1 MHLLV
6 VVRRQ
11 SVDNLLLLHRFL
23 PLEGGEIGKIKKNDQ
38 RCDFFENRGC
48 GFYWLGL
55 EAPSPAA
62 NNATVARL
70 GRTETDGLIW

>member
-1 MHLLV
+1 MYCGG
-6 VVRRQ
+6 
-11 SVDNLLLLHRFL
+11 NLWITYCFYTAFYLWK
-23 PLEGGEIGKIKKNDQ
+23 GVEIGKIKKNDQ

-70 GRTETDGLIW
+70 GRTETDGLVWCRG

>member
-1 MHLLV
+1 MWC
-6 VVRRQ
+6 
-11 SVDNLLLLHRFL
+11 
-23 PLEGGEIGKIKKNDQ
+23 GGDLWITYCFYTAFYLWKGGKLGKIKKNDQ

-55 EAPSPAA
+55 EAPSPVA